1 MPTVNTTVS
10 LPVPT
15 HYFCKYNYTPTGT
28 SGDDG
33 VGVASMAV
41 WRLNFDEVKSIV
53 QRLVEVLSAVAHVK
67 VDEKHEHQQ

>member
-1 MPTVNTTVS
+1 MVP
-10 LPVPT
+10 LPVQT

-28 SGDDG
+28 SEDD

-41 WRLNFDEVKSIV
+41 CRLTFEEVESIV
-53 QRLVEVLSAVAHVK
+53 QRLVEVLTAVAHVK